1 MLAFILFALIIFSIR
16 FLIFFKNNNKLF
28 ISFRNYL
35 KNIKEINF
43 LELINGETKKLDKFA
58 MEGISLL
65 FEIFLFSLPF
75 ILINRFI
82 YYAIG
87 WNNIISFFLSSIPYL
102 CLIKVKGK

>member
-1 MLAFILFALIIFSIR
+1 MLIILLFGLIIFSIR
-16 FLIFFKNNNKLF
+16 FLVFKKKNKRLS

-43 LELINGETKKLDKFA
+43 QELINGETKKIDRFVI
-58 MEGISLL
+58 EGISLL
-65 FEIFLFSLPF
+65 IEIFLFSLPF

-87 WNNIISFFLSSIPYL
+87 WNNILSFFLSLIPYL
-102 CLIKVKGK
+102 CLKNIKEK

>member
-1 MLAFILFALIIFSIR
+1 MLIVILFTLIIFSIG
-16 FLIFFKNNNKLF
+16 FLAFSKKNTNLF

-43 LELINGETKKLDKFA
+43 QELINGETKKIDKFVI
-58 MEGISLL
+58 EGIYLL
-65 FEIFLFSLPF
+65 LEIFLFSLPF

-82 YYAIG
+82 YYAFG
-87 WNNIISFFLSSIPYL
+87 WNNILSFFLSLIPYL